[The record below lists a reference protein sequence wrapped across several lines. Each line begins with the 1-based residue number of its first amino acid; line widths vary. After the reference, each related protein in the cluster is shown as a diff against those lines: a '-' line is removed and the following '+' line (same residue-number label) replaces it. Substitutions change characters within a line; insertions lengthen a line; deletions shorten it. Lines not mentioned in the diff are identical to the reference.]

1 MKIYIQTDI
10 EGIAGFCFFENRA
23 DQSVENFNHRQ
34 RMRRLLTNEVN
45 SAVKAAFDAGADEV
59 IVNDSHGTGY
69 NIIFEDLDPRCR
81 IIHGRNCTGPHWL
94 PMLEGSDAMVLVGI
108 HAMGG
113 TPCAITPHSLWKV
126 NDGAIYMSEASMAA
140 AIAGDMGIPT
150 VFASGDNKII
160 AEMTEKIPD
169 ITSVITKEALSP
181 YQACSLIPA
190 TSCQKIYDGVCSAVK
205 NLAAVKPYR
214 VQGPVKL
221 TLFDNAKHIPPF
233 DELTTPVVADSIS
246 EAFMKCEKGM
256 PWTKFDL
263 QDVDGFV
270 YP

>member
-1 MKIYIQTDI
+1 
-10 EGIAGFCFFENRA
+10 
-23 DQSVENFNHRQ
+23 
-34 RMRRLLTNEVN
+34 
-45 SAVKAAFDAGADEV
+45 
-59 IVNDSHGTGY
+59 
-69 NIIFEDLDPRCR
+69 
-81 IIHGRNCTGPHWL
+81 
-94 PMLEGSDAMVLVGI
+94 MVLVGI

-113 TPCAITPHSLWKV
+113 TPCAITPHSLWQV